1 MKIDLTNLNA
11 SRKVKNLGDAKK
23 EEIKNK
29 TIEAKKHLLDV
40 NNEKNDMTGVIDYPN
55 KISEDV
61 INDIKK
67 CAEDVKNKCEVL
79 LVIGIGGSY
88 LGTKAVLEALNPRRR
103 EFGELKII
111 FAGFSLASSYT
122 SYLLS
127 YLEHRAFCINYV
139 SKSGTTTEPAIAFR
153 LFKNLLKKQHKSAYN
168 DWIYVT
174 TDEKEGNAVKEA
186 RANGYKTF
194 YIPSNIGGRYSCFT
208 PSSLFPLAC
217 KDVDIQEFLNGAK
230 QARLECLGNEFDDN
244 IAMQYAYARHLC
256 YAAGKEIEALC
267 LFSPRLISF
276 SEWWRQLFA
285 ESEGKEGKGI
295 FPIGMSYSTDLH
307 SIGQFVQDGTKLMFE
322 TFIDV
327 DFSMMGTTID
337 FDEENYDGLNYLAGK
352 DIHFINNQMLQAT
365 IDAHTKGLVPN
376 LRIKIDKIDTYH
388 LGKLMYTFMFACA
401 ISAYVLE
408 VNPFDQPA
416 VSEYKNRMYELLGK
430 NC

>member
-11 SRKVKNLGDAKK
+11 SKKLRNLGDEVK

-29 TIEAKKHLLDV
+29 TIEAKQHLLDV
-40 NNEKNDMTGVIDYPN
+40 NKDNNDMTGWIDYPI
-55 KISEDV
+55 KIEQDLV
-61 INDIKK
+61 NDILAT
-67 CAEDVKNKCEVL
+67 AEEVKSKCEVL

-103 EFGELKII
+103 EFGELKIV

-139 SKSGTTTEPAIAFR
+139 SKSGNTTEPAIAFR

-174 TDEKEGNAVKEA
+174 TDEFNGNAIKEA
-186 RANGYKTF
+186 KANHYKTF

-208 PSSLFPLAC
+208 ASALFPLAC
-217 KDVDIQEFLNGAK
+217 KDVDIKEFINGAK
-230 QARLECLGNEFDDN
+230 QARLECLGNEFEDN
-244 IAMQYAYARHLC
+244 ISMQYAYARNLC
-256 YAAGKEIEALC
+256 YKAGKQVEALC
-267 LFSPRLISF
+267 LFSPRLLSL
-276 SEWWRQLFA
+276 SDWWRQLFA

-295 FPIGMSYSTDLH
+295 FPVGMSYSTDLH

-322 TFIDV
+322 TFIEV
-327 DFSMMGTTID
+327 NYSLMGTSL
-337 FDEENYDGLNYLAGK
+337 EEDKDNYDGLNYLAGK

-365 IDAHTKGLVPN
+365 MDAHTKGLVPN
-376 LRIKIDKIDTYH
+376 IKIKMDVIDTYH
-388 LGKLMYTFMFACA
+388 LGKLMYFFMFACA
-401 ISAYVLE
+401 MSAYVLG

-416 VSEYKNRMYELLGK
+416 VSEYKNRMLELLK
-430 NC
+430 DE

>member
-11 SRKVKNLGDAKK
+11 SKKVRCLGDAKK
-23 EEIKNK
+23 EEIKDK
-29 TIEAKKHLLDV
+29 TIDAKKHLLDV
-40 NNEKNDMTGVIDYPN
+40 NSEKSDMTGWIDYPI
-55 KISEDV
+55 KIEESVLE
-61 INDIKK
+61 DIKS
-67 CAEDVKNKCEVL
+67 CAEEVKNKCEVL
-79 LVIGIGGSY
+79 VVIGIGGSY

-111 FAGFSLASSYT
+111 FAGFSLAASYT

-139 SKSGTTTEPAIAFR
+139 SKSGNTTEPAIAFR

-174 TDEKEGNAVKEA
+174 TDEHEGNAVKEA
-186 RANGYKTF
+186 KANGYKTF

-208 PSSLFPLAC
+208 ASALFPLAC
-217 KDVDIQEFLNGAK
+217 KDVDICEYLEGAK

-244 IAMQYAYARHLC
+244 IAMQYAYARNLC
-256 YAAGKEIEALC
+256 YAADKKVEALC
-267 LFSPRLISF
+267 LFSPRLLSL

-307 SIGQFVQDGTKLMFE
+307 SIGQFVQDGTKMMFE
-322 TFIDV
+322 TFIEV
-327 DFSMMGTTID
+327 SYSLMGTSI
-337 FDEENYDGLNYLAGK
+337 EEDKDNYDNLNYLVGK

-376 LRIKIDKIDTYH
+376 LKITLDKIDTYH

-401 ISAYVLE
+401 ISAYVLG

-416 VSEYKNRMYELLGK
+416 VSEYKNRMYELLEE
-430 NC
+430 N